1 MIPRTS
7 TLWGILFCVTAK
19 TKASFIPPMLLVRT
33 EKLPEGNDWLYEIL
47 CGRPHKISSVAFAV
61 MWRWHAGLV
70 MKTHGTAAEA
80 T

>member
-1 MIPRTS
+1 VPS
-7 TLWGILFCVTAK
+7 SVAEAG
-19 TKASFIPPMLLVRT
+19 TKKVVIKIKARFIDPMLLLRK
-33 EKLPEGNDWLYEIL
+33 EKLPEEPDWLYEIL
-47 CGRPHKISSVAFAV
+47 CGRPHNTSSVAFGV